1 MANYAWSKS
10 GLIVLSHLSMTHFG
24 LGMEL
29 GPGQED
35 PRRHLKD
42 FWKRFPYKSKEAHR
56 RQCPSSGDV
65 MSLCVAWN
73 SQYGTLGEE
82 SIDMHKMKM
91 AST

>member
-42 FWKRFPYKSKEAHR
+42 FWKRFPYK
-56 RQCPSSGDV
+56 
-65 MSLCVAWN
+65 
-73 SQYGTLGEE
+73 
-82 SIDMHKMKM
+82 
-91 AST
+91 